1 MTIEAPGRAASW
13 WKDPK
18 VSRSRSSAAIIPR
31 SRGARIACVLG
42 RDRAV
47 HAATS
52 QVAHTTAGATTVTV
66 EPTPITDREDLS

>member
-1 MTIEAPGRAASW
+1 LVEGPKGLTISLLSG
-13 WKDPK
+13 DH
-18 VSRSRSSAAIIPR
+18 PR